1 MRKNMAPK
9 KKQKKN
15 QKVINK
21 KLSVNK
27 KASSSNKKKS
37 TGLYFSGFIEELLRP
52 SLIFKKLI
60 NRALETAK
68 KFFLQL
74 FNLIKQAFRLLL
86 GMKEAFFSITFGLLA
101 GGIGAVLIFSYLD
114 FNSQGKDTELESKIL
129 ESEKAISFLKSELK
143 RNDIKFEEFKNV
155 ISSLKNDLNSTTK
168 SSLENKGFIAEYN
181 NKLDELFT
189 ITNNANKKILTVE
202 EKSINK
208 ILELEQKIQNTS
220 KLMLSSSKSELS
232 DRLYLAK
239 SLVDRLKSG
248 VPYAPQLV
256 ALGQEGLDPSLL
268 RFSQGGAPTLS
279 DLAARLSAR
288 AGELRD
294 SMKTKS
300 DLTWKDSLKDEISKL
315 VKIKPT
321 NTENIAGMEG
331 VLLRAEEAITKG
343 NLEKAISEIDSLE
356 IESRGVLDAWLKE
369 AKAKKDASV
378 AAENILA
385 KTTAALKIKN

>member
-1 MRKNMAPK
+1 MVL
-9 KKQKKN
+9 KKN
-15 QKVINK
+15 KKNNK
-21 KLSVNK
+21 RII
-27 KASSSNKKKS
+27 NKKKS
-37 TGLYFSGFIEELLRP
+37 NSSKKEPNDFFQIFS
-52 SLIFKKLI
+52 KLI
-60 NRALETAK
+60 LSILTKPFYFFNLILNQILLLIKEV
-68 KFFLQL
+68 FLQL
-74 FNLIKQAFRLLL
+74 YKLIKESFKLLT
-86 GMKEAFFSITFGLLA
+86 GIKEAFFSIIFGLLA
-101 GGIGAVLIFSYLD
+101 GGIGAVIIFSYLD
-114 FNSQGKDTELESKIL
+114 LSTQGQNAEYEGKIL
-129 ESEKAISFLKSELK
+129 ESEKAISYLKEE
-143 RNDIKFEEFKNV
+143 IKKKNMEFEEFKNA
-155 ISSLKNDLNSTTK
+155 INNLKDSLAGTAK
-168 SSLENKGFIAEYN
+168 SSLENKSFINEYN
-181 NKLDELFT
+181 NKLEELFT
-189 ITNNANKKILTVE
+189 ITNNANQKILTAE
-202 EKSINK
+202 EKSTNK
-208 ILELEQKIQNTS
+208 LLELEQKIQNTS

-268 RFSQGGAPTLS
+268 RFAQGGAPTIS

-300 DLTWKDSLKDEISKL
+300 DLSWKDSLKDEISKL

-321 NTENIAGMEG
+321 NTENIVGMEG
-331 VLLRAEEAITKG
+331 VLLRAEEAISKG

-356 IESRGVLDAWLKE
+356 IESRGVLNAWLKE